1 MDGILVPN
9 KVTPSIL
16 ASLPTKLLNAA
27 PIYRPDL
34 RAGGEGGG
42 GEGGGG
48 VSVIVG
54 CGILNSIVSPHR
66 ETLII
71 ILNLAQFML
80 GYISLSNSELRL
92 VFLERRSQ
100 KGVSITAKDKCI
112 SAFMEGFVFIILQ
125 YNI

>member
-1 MDGILVPN
+1 MDGILVPR

-16 ASLPTKLLNAA
+16 ACLPTKLLNAA
-27 PIYRPDL
+27 PIYTPDL
-34 RAGGEGGG
+34 RAGGEGGS

-48 VSVIVG
+48 VSVTVG

-66 ETLII
+66 ETLIT

-80 GYISLSNSELRL
+80 GYLSLSNSELRT
-92 VFLERRSQ
+92 VFLEIRSQ

>member
-27 PIYRPDL
+27 LIYTPDL

-66 ETLII
+66 ETLIT

-80 GYISLSNSELRL
+80 GYLSLSNSELRL

>member
-42 GEGGGG
+42 GEGGEG
-48 VSVIVG
+48 VSLIVG

-66 ETLII
+66 ETLVT

-80 GYISLSNSELRL
+80 GYLSLSNSELRT

-100 KGVSITAKDKCI
+100 KGVSVTKCNFRI
-112 SAFMEGFVFIILQ
+112 GFKPIKLVLSEIF
-125 YNI
+125 

>member
-27 PIYRPDL
+27 PIYTPDL

-66 ETLII
+66 ETLIT

-80 GYISLSNSELRL
+80 GYLSLSNSETANSFLRET
-92 VFLERRSQ
+92 FAER
-100 KGVSITAKDKCI
+100 C
-112 SAFMEGFVFIILQ
+112 E
-125 YNI
+125 YNKM

>member
-1 MDGILVPN
+1 ME
-9 KVTPSIL
+9 K
-16 ASLPTKLLNAA
+16 
-27 PIYRPDL
+27 
-34 RAGGEGGG
+34 
-42 GEGGGG
+42 GGGG

-66 ETLII
+66 ETLIT

-80 GYISLSNSELRL
+80 GYLSLSNSELRP

>member
-42 GEGGGG
+42 GEGGEG
-48 VSVIVG
+48 VSLIVG

-66 ETLII
+66 ETLIT

-80 GYISLSNSELRL
+80 GYLSLSNSELRT

-100 KGVSITAKDKCI
+100 KGVSVTKCNFRI
-112 SAFMEGFVFIILQ
+112 GFKPIKLVLSEIF
-125 YNI
+125 

>member
-66 ETLII
+66 ETLIT

-80 GYISLSNSELRL
+80 GYLSLSNSELRT

-100 KGVSITAKDKCI
+100 KGVSVTKCNFRI
-112 SAFMEGFVFIILQ
+112 GFKSIKLVLSEIF
-125 YNI
+125 

>member
-66 ETLII
+66 ETLIT

-80 GYISLSNSELRL
+80 GYLSLSNSELRL

>member
-27 PIYRPDL
+27 LIYTPDL

-66 ETLII
+66 ETLIT

-80 GYISLSNSELRL
+80 GYLSLSNSELRP

>member
-1 MDGILVPN
+1 MDGILVPR

-16 ASLPTKLLNAA
+16 ACLPTKLLNAG

-48 VSVIVG
+48 GVSVIVG
-54 CGILNSIVSPHR
+54 CVILNSIVSPHR
-66 ETLII
+66 ETLIT

-80 GYISLSNSELRL
+80 GYLSLSNSETANSFLRET
-92 VFLERRSQ
+92 FAER
-100 KGVSITAKDKCI
+100 C
-112 SAFMEGFVFIILQ
+112 E
-125 YNI
+125 YNKM

>member
-1 MDGILVPN
+1 MDGILVPY

-42 GEGGGG
+42 GEGGEG
-48 VSVIVG
+48 VSLIVG

-66 ETLII
+66 ETLIT

-80 GYISLSNSELRL
+80 GYLSLSNSELRT
-92 VFLERRSQ
+92 VFLERR
-100 KGVSITAKDKCI
+100 
-112 SAFMEGFVFIILQ
+112 
-125 YNI
+125 

>member
-48 VSVIVG
+48 GVSVIVG

-66 ETLII
+66 ETLIT

-80 GYISLSNSELRL
+80 GYLSLSNSELRP
-92 VFLERRSQ
+92 VFLKRRSQ
-100 KGVSITAKDKCI
+100 KGVSITKCNFRI
-112 SAFMEGFVFIILQ
+112 GFKPIKLVLSEIF
-125 YNI
+125 

>member
-54 CGILNSIVSPHR
+54 GGILNSIVSPHR
-66 ETLII
+66 ETLIT

-80 GYISLSNSELRL
+80 GYLSLSNSELRL

-112 SAFMEGFVFIILQ
+112 SAFMEGFVFIILH

>member
-80 GYISLSNSELRL
+80 GYLSLSNSELRL